1 MMHAVL
7 DAFSERLRR
16 MPGDTTLYAKDL
28 STGETVAWRAETPV
42 VAASVIKLPIL
53 AEAFRQARDGLL
65 SLEERYSVRRA
76 DKMPSCGAL
85 TYLHDGLEVTLRD
98 LCVLMIIL
106 SDNTATNLM
115 IDRMGMENVNRSLHA
130 WGLRQTALRRRL
142 FDAQAAA
149 RGLQN
154 TVTAGEMGALL
165 ERIYRGACVSRMRI
179 AKCSPS
185 CATSA
190 STERSPFSC
199 TITPSPI
206 RPARTTALPTTW
218 ALSTRRTRWR
228 SALPVSART
237 CPPSNG

>member
-165 ERIYRGACVSRMRI
+165 ERIYRGACVSPDADR
-179 AKCSPS
+179 
-185 CATSA
+185 
-190 STERSPFSC
+190 
-199 TITPSPI
+199 
-206 RPARTTALPTTW
+206 
-218 ALSTRRTRWR
+218 
-228 SALPVSART
+228 
-237 CPPSNG
+237 